1 MDDKLRGAYEA
12 LETPNKR
19 QELNTEM
26 KYAFEYI
33 RNIKANLGMTTRIN
47 QLLDYNKF
55 DNADYSEDMMLNLLY
70 ENFFN
75 IEKELIDIAKSIG
88 TIPVSK

>member
-1 MDDKLRGAYEA
+1 MEGFY
-12 LETPNKR
+12 
-19 QELNTEM
+19 
-26 KYAFEYI
+26 EYI

-75 IEKELIDIAKSIG
+75 IEKELIDIANKIANN
-88 TIPVSK
+88 

>member
-47 QLLDYNKF
+47 QV
-55 DNADYSEDMMLNLLY
+55 
-70 ENFFN
+70 
-75 IEKELIDIAKSIG
+75 ID
-88 TIPVSK
+88 